1 MKFLKFHKKFHFR
14 GQNTQN
20 PREGYCVYPI
30 IKKTQLS
37 LETKYQNSS
46 ENFDLLYCFFE
57 RYGNPVHP
65 FSE

>member
-37 LETKYQNSS
+37 LKTKSQNFS
-46 ENFDLLYCFFE
+46 ENFDLLFCSF
-57 RYGNPVHP
+57 
-65 FSE
+65 